1 MKRIA
6 LVFLFGLSVLV
17 PALTDAQNPIPN
29 PGFESWSVGLPTG
42 WSAINIPNVAVP
54 VTQTATSHTGSS
66 ALTGT
71 VVSLAGT
78 SSFPPIIWSE
88 FPVSQ
93 RYATFSGWYTFS
105 AVGGDS
111 LYAWL
116 VMYKSSVPIGSV
128 LFGNKATRASYTQ
141 FSANL
146 RYFGSGVPDSCI
158 IYLGILGA
166 TLTSDSPHVGS
177 TFNLDDLT
185 LSGTA
190 AGVAEQ
196 STQPLS
202 YSLSQNFPNPFN
214 PSTLIQYQTAAA
226 GPVRLT
232 VYDILG
238 REVATLVDGTERAG
252 THEVR
257 FDGGGLSSGVYLY
270 RLQTTGFVEQK
281 KMILQK

>member
-6 LVFLFGLSVLV
+6 LGLFLSLAVLL
-17 PALTDAQNPIPN
+17 PATTGAQIPN
-29 PGFESWSVGLPTG
+29 PGFETWANGNPTG
-42 WSAINIPNVAVP
+42 WTVFFNIPQLVVT
-54 VTQTATSHTGSS
+54 VTQTATSHSGSS

-71 VVSLAGT
+71 VVAGIPT
-78 SSFPPIIWSE
+78 VYPPIIWSK

-105 AVGGDS
+105 ANGGDS

-116 VMYKSSVPIGSV
+116 VMYKSNTPIGAV
-128 LFGNKATRASYTQ
+128 LFGNKTTRASYTQ
-141 FSANL
+141 FNATID
-146 RYFGSGVPDSCI
+146 YATGGVPDTCQ
-158 IYLGILGA
+158 IYLGILGSTA
-166 TLTSDSPHVGS
+166 SSDTPHVGS
-177 TFNLDDLT
+177 TFNLDDLA

-190 AGVAEQ
+190 TGVAEQ
-196 STQPLS
+196 PAQPLS

-214 PSTLIQYQTAAA
+214 PSTLISYRTAGA

-238 REVATLVDGTERAG
+238 REVARLVDEVQQQG

-257 FDGGGLSSGVYLY
+257 FDGGGLASGVYMY
-270 RLQTTGFVEQK
+270 RLQTAEFVQQK